1 MRINQ
6 IDQLPYTLRIKV
18 SIAFILMVMIFIV
31 KFAPNF
37 HHQKL
42 PTTFQDENI
51 QVTLDLIEI
60 TIQEGSVPP
69 PPRPRV
75 QVSTTFPVIIDEQS
89 IDQLLDFESTFQ
101 LIPLPSEGRS
111 NGGIVRNPQHP
122 PRVQRIVEPVSPNNH
137 ALQQIRAEITAQ
149 LTVNASGR
157 VEEVEILEIR
167 IYNRR
172 TRSYEYIS
180 DIDQYFIDSTI
191 SAAMQWQF
199 RAATQDGQ
207 SVRSVS
213 NHVFTFGSGIN

>member
-18 SIAFILMVMIFIV
+18 SIAFILMLMIFIV
-31 KFAPNF
+31 KFAPDF
-37 HHQKL
+37 HYQKSL
-42 PTTFQDENI
+42 TIFQSETEQI
-51 QVTLDLIEI
+51 TLDLIEI
-60 TIQEGSVPP
+60 TIQEGSLPP
-69 PPRPRV
+69 PPLPRV
-75 QVSTTFPVIIDEQS
+75 QVSNSQPIIIDEHT

-111 NGGIVRNPQHP
+111 NGGIVRNPQQP
-122 PRVQRIVEPVSPNNH
+122 PRVQRIVEPVSPSND

-172 TRSYEYIS
+172 TRSFEYIN